1 MPKKMGV
8 NSKAEEARARKAATD
23 AEKKEKEARD
33 KEDTF
38 WRDAEGAKSRAAKK
52 KDDDTNR
59 RVEALSKKVEAKRLA
74 EQEEKE
80 LEKYG
85 KRVDKKQGR
94 VSLPTPKVTAVELA
108 RQKEQEQAKLQA
120 DAEAAK
126 KRDRRMA
133 DTEEYE
139 RLIAV
144 ENTNREDNI
153 VDARSVDTALA
164 QMTLASDL
172 PPDRHPERRL
182 KAAFKA
188 FEEAELPRLR
198 EEKPGLTHT
207 QYGEMVWKLWRKS
220 PDNPLNQASQG
231 Q

>member
-8 NSKAEEARARKAATD
+8 NSKAEEARARKATAE
-23 AEKKEKEARD
+23 AEKKEKESKD
-33 KEDTF
+33 KEDSL

-52 KDDDTNR
+52 KEEEASR
-59 RVEALSKKVEAKRLA
+59 RAESLLKKAEAKKLM

-80 LEKYG
+80 LETYG

-94 VSLPTPKVTAVELA
+94 VSIPTPKVTAAELA
-108 RQKEQEQAKLQA
+108 RQKELEQAKLQA
-120 DAEAAK
+120 DAEGSK
-126 KRDRRMA
+126 KKDRRMA

-139 RLIAV
+139 RLVTV

-153 VDARSVDTALA
+153 VDARSVDTAIA
-164 QMTLASDL
+164 QMTLTSDL

-188 FEEAELPRLR
+188 FEEAELPRLK

-207 QYGEMVWKLWRKS
+207 QYGEMIWKLWKKS
-220 PDNPLNQASQG
+220 PDNPLNQAS
-231 Q
+231 